1 MTRLLRFARIA
12 ALSIAVFAAVVAGL
26 VAFGGGDP
34 PPPLAEINDAFGKAD
49 WSALPAQQDFAARDG
64 TSIAY
69 RAYPAAG
76 ERVAVLVHGSSGS
89 GRGMHAVGLAL
100 AREGVT
106 AYALDM
112 RGHGAS
118 GRRGDID
125 YVGQLEDDVADFL
138 ALLRKRH
145 PGARFTLIGHSSGGG
160 FALRYAGG
168 RYGESFDRYV
178 MLAPFI
184 HQDAPTARP
193 GTGGWAKPFLPRM
206 VGLAILDRMGIKRFQ
221 DLPVLAFAVPPGAAE
236 RTTAYSYRLQLDFRP
251 REDWQGDVR
260 ALRRPA
266 SVIVGD
272 RDSLFVA
279 SAYASALEPLSPR
292 VKVRLL
298 AGIDHIGVVLAPEA
312 LQAILMEV
320 A

>member
-1 MTRLLRFARIA
+1 M
-12 ALSIAVFAAVVAGL
+12 AVFATVVAGL
-26 VAFGGGDP
+26 VAFGDGTP
-34 PPPLAEINDAFGKAD
+34 PPPLAEINEAFAGAD
-49 WSALPAQQDFAARDG
+49 WSGLPALQDYPARDG
-64 TSIAY
+64 TRIAY
-69 RAYPAAG
+69 RAYPAAND
-76 ERVAVLVHGSSGS
+76 RVAVLVHGSSGS

-100 AREGVT
+100 ARQGVT

-138 ALLRKRH
+138 AVLRKRH

-193 GTGGWAKPFLPRM
+193 GTGGWAKPFLARM
-206 VGLAILDRMGIKRFQ
+206 IGLTILDGMGIKRFH
-221 DLPVLAFAVPPGAAE
+221 DLPVLAFAVPPGAPE
-236 RTTAYSYRLQLDFRP
+236 RTVTYSFRLQLDFRP
-251 REDWQGDVR
+251 REDWQADVR

-266 SVIVGD
+266 RVIVGD

-279 SAYASALEPLSPR
+279 TAYAGALEPLSSQ

-298 AGIDHIGVVLAPEA
+298 PGIDHVGMVLHADA
-312 LQAILMEV
+312 LQAIV
-320 A
+320 AEAA

>member
-1 MTRLLRFARIA
+1 MIRLRRIVKASAIGLA
-12 ALSIAVFAAVVAGL
+12 AFAAGVAGL
-26 VAFGGGDP
+26 VAFGAGEP
-34 PPPLAEINDAFGKAD
+34 PPPLAGINNAFSNAD
-49 WSALPAQQDFAARDG
+49 WSALPALQSYVARDG
-64 TSIAY
+64 TPIAY
-69 RAYPAAG
+69 RAYAAGG

-89 GRGMHAVGLAL
+89 ARGMHAVGLAL
-100 AREGVT
+100 ARQGVT

-125 YVGQLEDDVADFL
+125 YPDQLEDDVADFL
-138 ALLRKRH
+138 ALLRQRH

-160 FALRYAGG
+160 FTLRFAGG
-168 RYGESFDRYV
+168 RYGEGFDRYV

-193 GTGGWAKPFLPRM
+193 GTGGWAKPYIPRM
-206 VGLAILDRMGIKRFQ
+206 IGLTLLDRMGLKWFQ
-221 DLPVLAFAVPPGAAE
+221 DLPVLAFAVPAGAPE
-236 RTTAYSYRLQLDFRP
+236 RTVAYSYRLQRGFRP
-251 REDWQGDVR
+251 HDDWRGDVR

-266 SVIVGD
+266 SVIVGG

-279 SAYASALEPLSPR
+279 AAYGPALEPLSAR
-292 VKVRLL
+292 IKVRLL
-298 AGIDHIGVVLAPEA
+298 ADVDHIGLVLDPAA
-312 LQAILMEV
+312 LQEILKEL